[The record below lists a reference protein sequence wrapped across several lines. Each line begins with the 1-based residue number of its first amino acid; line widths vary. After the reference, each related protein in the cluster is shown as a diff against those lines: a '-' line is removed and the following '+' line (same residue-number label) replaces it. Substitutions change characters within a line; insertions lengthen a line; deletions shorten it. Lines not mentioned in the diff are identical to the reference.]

1 MAGED
6 PELQSLIQR
15 KAREMLRRVSKPSH
29 PPARRD
35 PMAILKPY
43 LVDRADEV
51 LEAAMSQHPQLARR
65 VVEALAAMIE
75 AGQLSQSITGGQLL
89 WVFRSLGLN
98 VRIETSIRVM
108 QDGRLIPLTERLA
121 RGGE

>member
-15 KAREMLRRVSKPSH
+15 KAREMLRRVSKPSQ